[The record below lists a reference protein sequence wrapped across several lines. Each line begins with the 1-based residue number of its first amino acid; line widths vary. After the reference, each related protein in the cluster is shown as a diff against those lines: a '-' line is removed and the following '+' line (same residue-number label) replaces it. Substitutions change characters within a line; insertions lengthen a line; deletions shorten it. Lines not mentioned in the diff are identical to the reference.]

1 MDSLSTSFSGRR
13 GNDAPPQFNVM
24 SSRHRAAFFIG
35 VTTMFNVLTTI
46 LACVIFGMSFTQV
59 DGGYLFLIG
68 YALGAFIL
76 GAVLAHTIND

>member
-1 MDSLSTSFSGRR
+1 
-13 GNDAPPQFNVM
+13 
-24 SSRHRAAFFIG
+24 
-35 VTTMFNVLTTI
+35 MFNVLTTI

-76 GAVLAHTIND
+76 GAVLTHAINE